1 MQLSTMQRLAV
12 QMFVQDSSK
21 SAKKSKP
28 STPFMVEPSNE
39 WERFNELCMKLF
51 NDITEILLF
60 V

>member
-1 MQLSTMQRLAV
+1 MQRLAI

-21 SAKKSKP
+21 SVKKSKP

-39 WERFNELCMKLF
+39 WERFNELCMKLL
-51 NDITEILLF
+51 NDINEILLF